1 MKTNKEI
8 RHIYLF
14 VGMLMAAMP
23 AMVSAQE
30 DTPQE
35 VAETEQSPEE
45 IKIKLDDFFQIPPS
59 SFTNEIGNG
68 KDPFFP
74 DSKRRKEQKAVVEIK
89 EGEAPVLDLLNASRS
104 VTLQGVNW
112 NPNSPLALING
123 KTFREQET
131 HSLNLFGKPVA
142 IRCVKIRRTAVL
154 IKFVD
159 QDEYKVLELKKEVE
173 F

>member
-1 MKTNKEI
+1 MKTNKKTPQ
-8 RHIYLF
+8 IYLY
-14 VGMLMAAMP
+14 VGLLVAVMP
-23 AMVSAQE
+23 VMVSAQKGE
-30 DTPQE
+30 PQE
-35 VAETEQSPEE
+35 TSEADQATEE
-45 IKIKLDDFFQIPPS
+45 ININLDSFFQVPPS

-74 DSKRRKEQKAVVEIK
+74 DSKRRKEQKAKVEISGDK
-89 EGEAPVLDLLNASRS
+89 PQIDLMNAARS

-131 HSLNLFGKPVA
+131 HSLNIFGKPVA
-142 IRCVKIRRTAVL
+142 VRCIKIRRTAVL